1 MKSYSN
7 RKPGGEVRALK
18 WAVRNPVEAGV
29 PLALGGAALQFGPT
43 PTGLAVGSTTAALLA
58 WYRAHPDTFDRFA
71 APYLRSLRRRWLSRY
86 SGARWR
92 DVTADCGLAPTHRKT
107 NELQIPR
114 VIKVRSSSPSV
125 DTVYVRMVPGQTPAQ
140 WLEKADALA
149 VALNVERVGVE
160 RIRPQILALIVQR
173 RESFTEVIEA
183 PEMLWDSDA
192 VDLSA
197 LFLGETEF
205 GGDWYEPLIGN
216 HWLVAGA
223 TGSGKGSLAWG
234 PLRSLAPMIRD
245 GLVRLHTLDPKR
257 MELTKA
263 EGISHAYASDLD
275 ECVDVVKAFV
285 ADLRETEESL
295 ADQGKRKFT
304 PSRETPL
311 NLLMMDEL
319 GALLSFGD
327 YSVAKELRRLLSIVG
342 TQGRATGHSMLGY
355 VQEPTKDTVPIRDLF
370 TVRICLRVT
379 TAGHADMVLGDGARL
394 RGALADEI
402 PNDPATAGIGY
413 VLRPKSRLP
422 MRVRAAYVDDAEID
436 ELTEFVT
443 TGRPGGGLRVVA

>member
-1 MKSYSN
+1 MQSYSN
-7 RKPGGEVRALK
+7 RKPSAETRVIK
-18 WAVRNPVEAGV
+18 WAARHPVEAGV
-29 PLALGGAALQFGPT
+29 PLALAGSALQFGPT
-43 PTGLAVGSTTAALLA
+43 PTGIAVGGTTAALLA
-58 WYRAHPDTFDRFA
+58 WYRSHPDSFDRYA
-71 APYLRSLRRRWLSRY
+71 APYLRSMRRRWFSRY
-86 SGARWR
+86 SGGRWK
-92 DVTADCGLAPTHRKT
+92 DVTTACDLAPAHRKT
-107 NELQIPR
+107 GEQQVPR
-114 VIKVRSSSPSV
+114 VVKVRSSSPTV
-125 DTVYVRMVPGQTPAQ
+125 DTVYVRMVLGQTLAQ
-140 WLEKADALA
+140 WEDKTDALA
-149 VALNVERVGVE
+149 VALNAERVGVE
-160 RIRPQILALIVQR
+160 RIKPQVLALIVQR

-183 PEMLWDSDA
+183 PAMLWDSDA

-205 GGDWYEPLIGN
+205 GGDWCEPLIGN

-263 EGISHAYASDLD
+263 EGISHAYAADLD
-275 ECVDVVKAFV
+275 DCVEVVRAFV
-285 ADLRETEESL
+285 EDLQQTEESL
-295 ADQGKRKFT
+295 AEQGKRKFT
-304 PSRETPL
+304 PSVETPL

-327 YSVAKELRRLLSIVG
+327 YAVAKELRKLLSIVG

-436 ELTEFVT
+436 ELTKFVT
-443 TGRPGGGLRVVA
+443 TGRPGGGLKVVA

>member
-1 MKSYSN
+1 MQSYSN
-7 RKPGGEVRALK
+7 RKPGFETRALK

-29 PLALGGAALQFGPT
+29 PLALAGSAWQLGTT
-43 PTGLAVGSTTAALLA
+43 PTGVAVGGTAAGLLA
-58 WYRAHPDTFDRFA
+58 WYRSHPDSFDRFA
-71 APYLRSLRRRWLSRY
+71 APVLRSWRRRWFSRY
-86 SGARWR
+86 SGGRWR
-92 DVTADCGLAPTHRKT
+92 DVTTACDLAPAHRKT
-107 NELQIPR
+107 NDLQVPR
-114 VIKVRSSSPSV
+114 VIKVRSSSPTV

-140 WLEKADALA
+140 WQDKTDALA
-149 VALNVERVGVE
+149 VALNVKRVGIEQV
-160 RIRPQILALIVQR
+160 RPQILALVVQR

-183 PEMLWDSDA
+183 PAMPWDSDA

-205 GGDWYEPLIGN
+205 GGDWCEPLIGQ

-245 GLVRLHTLDPKR
+245 GVVRLFTLDPKR
-257 MELTKA
+257 MELTKTKNMA
-263 EGISHAYASDLD
+263 HAYAADLD
-275 ECVDVVKAFV
+275 ECVDVARAFV
-285 ADLRETEESL
+285 KDLQETEESL

-304 PSRETPL
+304 PSVETPL

-327 YSVAKELRRLLSIVG
+327 YAVAKELRKLLSIVG

-370 TVRICLRVT
+370 TVRVCLRVT
-379 TAGHADMVLGDGARL
+379 TAGHPDMVLGDGARL

-443 TGRPGGGLRVVA
+443 TGRAGGLKVVA

>member
-1 MKSYSN
+1 MQSYSN
-7 RKPGGEVRALK
+7 RKPGAETRAIK

-29 PLALGGAALQFGPT
+29 PLALAGSALQFGPT
-43 PTGLAVGSTTAALLA
+43 PTGIAVGSTTAALLA
-58 WYRAHPDTFDRFA
+58 WYRSHPDSFDRFA
-71 APYLRSLRRRWLSRY
+71 APYLRSLRRRWISRY
-86 SGARWR
+86 SGGRWR
-92 DVTADCGLAPTHRKT
+92 DVTTACELAPAHRKT
-107 NELQIPR
+107 GDRQIPR
-114 VIKVRSSSPSV
+114 VAKVRSASPTV
-125 DTVYVRMVPGQTPAQ
+125 DTVYVRIVPGQTPAQ
-140 WLEKADALA
+140 WQDKADALA

-160 RIRPQILALIVQR
+160 RIKPQVLALIVQR

-183 PEMLWDSDA
+183 PAMLWDSNA

-205 GGDWYEPLIGN
+205 GRDWCEPLIGN

-275 ECVDVVKAFV
+275 DCVEVVRAYV
-285 ADLRETEESL
+285 EDLQETAESL
-295 ADQGKRKFT
+295 AVQGKRKFT
-304 PSRETPL
+304 PSVETPL

-327 YSVAKELRRLLSIVG
+327 YAVAKELRKLLSIVG

-370 TVRICLRVT
+370 TVRVCLRVT
-379 TAGHADMVLGDGARL
+379 TAGHPDMVLGDGARL

-436 ELTEFVT
+436 ELTKFVT
-443 TGRPGGGLRVVA
+443 TGRAGGLKVVA